1 MLFWFTR
8 HVPYSII
15 NPPRRKPC
23 ESWLCLALLAST
35 EDENQVLYNDPEQSN
50 THLHCV
56 CSQCLSSHSIH
67 NYMCPWG
74 VSVLCPYQETKKNF
88 GNLKLIA
95 EKRTQHY
102 AKYLYFSE
110 NSKLMAINWKLET
123 RRYVVFSLI
132 TVNIHFFFYSLVQT
146 L

>member
-1 MLFWFTR
+1 MTLSNQTLIYTVFVHSASALTPFTTTCV
-8 HVPYSII
+8 H
-15 NPPRRKPC
+15 
-23 ESWLCLALLAST
+23 EACLYFAPT
-35 EDENQVLYNDPEQSN
+35 KRQ
-50 THLHCV
+50 
-56 CSQCLSSHSIH
+56 
-67 NYMCPWG
+67 
-74 VSVLCPYQETKKNF
+74 KKNF